1 LFQTI
6 CFLGYSPI
14 HKGVKCIYIPTGRVY
29 ISRDVIFDQ
38 NIFPIASL
46 HSNAGARL
54 RSELTLLPPALVNPN
69 IPDQG
74 GEITDDHVEN
84 GTNPTTNG
92 LVQILLKTMQEIAM
106 KYQEHKCWT
115 RQPDRRRFCHYLR
128 CCGFQRISVGTCDCR
143 HGTARSPA
151 SRELAFERHASNQ
164 CIGT

>member
-1 LFQTI
+1 LETRILFQTI

-106 KYQEHKCWT
+106 KYKEHKCWNPAA
-115 RQPDRRRFCHYLR
+115 RPKKILSLPQVLR
-128 CCGFQRISVGTCDCR
+128 LPENQRWD
-143 HGTARSPA
+143 
-151 SRELAFERHASNQ
+151 L
-164 CIGT
+164 